1 MRPGAA
7 RDRDAGVEAA
17 GGSPCLLPPSPVPS
31 FWRKKDRDC
40 CPPPSEGHREVEPA
54 VTASLPP
61 PAWRWVLSTQHRFCP
76 GASLPA
82 VGRARGDYPA
92 ATVQSAGLGQRLARG
107 EFWFSAGSCENYPPT
122 HTHTPFPS
130 THMMPWSGSDFP
142 ILALNTPGRGG
153 GSGFASPW
161 HGVWPG
167 VHEAGADPHN
177 LPDPT
182 GVCGAR

>member
-17 GGSPCLLPPSPVPS
+17 GGSPCLLPTSPVPS
-31 FWRKKDRDC
+31 FWQKKDRDC
-40 CPPPSEGHREVEPA
+40 CPLPSEGHREVEPA

-82 VGRARGDYPA
+82 VGRARGDYSA
-92 ATVQSAGLGQRLARG
+92 ATVQSARLGQRLARG
-107 EFWFSAGSCENYPPT
+107 EFWFSAGSCENYPPHT

-142 ILALNTPGRGG
+142 IPALNTPG
-153 GSGFASPW
+153 GSSFASPW

-167 VHEAGADPHN
+167 VHKAGADPHN
-177 LPDPT
+177 LPSPT